1 MTMHCLS
8 NLYTIKI
15 TNQLVFAEQTLL
27 AQACL
32 HSDLCPSSIPLVS
45 YNLTFQ
51 SAWLH
56 KLYTCWQDLAF
67 KLWNGQP
74 DLSIGN
80 SYCYLTRLVDH
91 SILTKHQSVASI
103 VYIYIAT
110 VFCLTTLYKLTHS
123 HAGWPHKSSSCI
135 WHQIRMQVWLLACGW
150 LWRFILCQIDS
161 TKHHLGL
168 GLAAA
173 PSTPPPLPHKEQTA
187 WCQPLL

>member
-1 MTMHCLS
+1 MTPSQMFWGLSVLYCGCKMNWAAASWVALCNILPYTLMTTVS
-8 NLYTIKI
+8 NLYTTKI

-27 AQACL
+27 AQAWL

-74 DLSIGN
+74 DSSIGN
-80 SYCYLTRLVDH
+80 SYCYSTRLVDH
-91 SILTKHQSVASI
+91 SIQTKHQSVAST

-110 VFCLTTLYKLTHS
+110 VFCLQHCTNYNTQSCRLT
-123 HAGWPHKSSSCI
+123 P
-135 WHQIRMQVWLLACGW
+135 QIIQLHLA
-150 LWRFILCQIDS
+150 S
-161 TKHHLGL
+161 N
-168 GLAAA
+168 
-173 PSTPPPLPHKEQTA
+173 
-187 WCQPLL
+187 